1 MINIWDPCRK
11 KKWKNFISTFLNITP
26 GLTIKKYTKE
36 AGTGV
41 GVASSSTNPQK
52 VPFLREQHILDT
64 NAGKQMS

>member
-1 MINIWDPCRK
+1 MNI
-11 KKWKNFISTFLNITP
+11 IP

-41 GVASSSTNPQK
+41 GVASSSMNPQK

-64 NAGKQMS
+64 NAGKKCPRLPQMSN